1 MDPKNEKEMKARF
14 LSCGDSIINID
25 TIRRIEILWK
35 DIVHPFDKYKTMR
48 KGEPEPEDIRYWV
61 SVKCVD
67 GSSIQISKMYPS
79 YEEALTFY
87 RKILDAL
94 RSHSD
99 VELIEVNEDE

>member
-1 MDPKNEKEMKARF
+1 MELKNEKEMKAMF

-25 TIRRIEILWK
+25 AIHRIEILWK

-67 GSSIQISKMYPS
+67 GTSIQISKKYPS

-94 RSHSD
+94 RSDSD
-99 VELIEVNEDE
+99 LELIEVSEDE